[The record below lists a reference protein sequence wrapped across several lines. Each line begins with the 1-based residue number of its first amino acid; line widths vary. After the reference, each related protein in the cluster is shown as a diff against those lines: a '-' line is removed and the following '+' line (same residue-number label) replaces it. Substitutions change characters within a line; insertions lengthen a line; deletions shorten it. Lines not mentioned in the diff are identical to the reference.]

1 MNPMTPHNKLDI
13 MDLAVA
19 MHLSDEFLTWLDDN
33 WAIWTEFC
41 ALAAQVRARGRSHW
55 SARAI
60 LHVLRWNRVVR
71 DATDPVF
78 KINNNWSPSMSRLYN
93 ALVGFDFFRER
104 DPVRS
109 AAGYRVT
116 VNTELNGVVEGRV
129 KSA

>member
-1 MNPMTPHNKLDI
+1 MKTSNKLDV
-13 MDLAVA
+13 MDAAVA
-19 MHLSDEFLTWLDDN
+19 MGLPDDFLGWLDDN
-33 WAIWTEFC
+33 WAIWAEFC
-41 ALAAQVRARGRSHW
+41 ALAAQVRARGRGHW

-104 DPVRS
+104 ELMRS
-109 AAGYRVT
+109 AAGYRLT
-116 VNTELNGVVEGRV
+116 GNTELRGVVEVRV
-129 KSA
+129 KQA